1 MHLPLRGGT
10 LADVDVVSAVA
21 LRAQRPPPHGPR
33 ETGLLRV
40 GTHLGERKAPQMA
53 SHRLLHVRGLAEHSY
68 RRQRP
73 TALHDL
79 GPPGSLQK
87 REGAVKEF

>member
-10 LADVDVVSAVA
+10 LADMDVVSAVA

-53 SHRLLHVRGLAEHSY
+53 SHRLFHVRGLAEHSY